1 MEKLK
6 WLNSYETG
14 VDVIDFQHK
23 ILVERINDLIELLNN
38 NESQENLIP
47 LFIFLQDY
55 ADYHFSTEEQ
65 FFNSFDYRD
74 REKHRLEHMEFRVK
88 IKEMKE
94 KNVENSEK
102 LDENLLEFLMN
113 WLTNHI
119 LGTDMK
125 FTDSLKK
132 HMVF

>member
-38 NESQENLIP
+38 NEPQENLIP
-47 LFIFLQDY
+47 LFIFLEDY
-55 ADYHFSTEEQ
+55 TNYHFSTEEQ
-65 FFNSFDYRD
+65 FFNSFEYED
-74 REKHRLEHMEFRVK
+74 REKHKFEHMEFRDK
-88 IKEMKE
+88 IKELKE
-94 KNVENSEK
+94 KSIKNLEK
-102 LDENLLEFLMN
+102 IDESLLEFLMA

-119 LGTDMK
+119 METDMK